1 MFMNTKDSQRWC
13 LDLPVSCHGFGR
25 FMKTAAEFTP
35 ATGQAW
41 TREMSVKRLTYVHC
55 VTQQLC
61 QVSYQP
67 KANLEA
73 VSTVL
78 VNLLSEIESVE
89 SAGEACCYVGLW
101 CGFVVDRAASGCVE
115 SHCAVTVGL
124 WCVFVMDRSQ
134 LVRPVVCGFV
144 VCVYDGQDC
153 FWMC

>member
-13 LDLPVSCHGFGR
+13 LNLPVFCHGFDR
-25 FMKTAAEFTP
+25 FMKTAAEFTL

-101 CGFVVDRAASGCVE
+101 CGFVVDRAASGCGE
-115 SHCAVTVGL
+115 SHCVITLACCL
-124 WCVFVMDRSQ
+124 
-134 LVRPVVCGFV
+134 CGFV
-144 VCVYDGQDC
+144 VCVCNGQESAGEAC
-153 FWMC
+153 CLWVCGVCL